1 MSAYVYRVR
10 MLGDTFYFTYFIIS
24 WSLTVSQDEHMSS
37 IRRRKRN
44 NIDIDIE
51 WVIKSA
57 LKTIS
62 NQNERE
68 KECENEAVG
77 GKRDI

>member
-1 MSAYVYRVR
+1 
-10 MLGDTFYFTYFIIS
+10 
-24 WSLTVSQDEHMSS
+24 MSS

-68 KECENEAVG
+68 KECENVAVG
-77 GKRDI
+77 EKRDI